1 MVMEVME
8 RARELEACGRT
19 VIHMEVG
26 EPDFPTP
33 GFVVEAMQKALAAG
47 ESFGYAHSLGDP
59 ELREALSRH
68 YARRYGTE
76 VGPERFLVCPG
87 TSSGM
92 SLLFGALLDPG
103 DKVVLSDPCYSCY
116 PNFVR
121 FCGGVPVFQK
131 VLEKDGFRFDPDALG
146 SLLRRERGVKAVLVN
161 SPANPTGA
169 VLDPGRMKAIAEL
182 GVFVVSDE
190 IYHGLSY
197 LEERDHSML
206 EYTDRCAVVGG
217 LSKSWAMTGWRV
229 GHLALPA
236 ELARPLQT
244 LAQNFVISVNSA
256 VQKAAA
262 VALDEGWAEV
272 ERMRAVYD
280 SRRRLLLEG
289 LRRLGLG
296 VMAEPAGAFYILARA
311 DHVNPD
317 SRALVFEILE
327 EAGVG
332 CVPGREFGAG
342 AEGFLRFSY
351 AVSSEGIEEALVRLR
366 DFLAARGKLPS

>member
-1 MVMEVME
+1 MVMEVLE
-8 RARELEACGRT
+8 RARELEARGRSI
-19 VIHMEVG
+19 IHMEVG

-33 GFVVEAMQKALAAG
+33 GFVVEAMRRALGAG
-47 ESFGYAHSLGDP
+47 DSFGYAHSLGDP
-59 ELREALSRH
+59 ELREALARH
-68 YARRYGTE
+68 FRRRYGIE
-76 VGPERFLVCPG
+76 ISPERFLVCPG
-87 TSSGM
+87 TSAGM
-92 SLLFGALLDPG
+92 SLLFGALLEPG
-103 DKVVLSDPCYSCY
+103 DKVILSDPCYSCY

-121 FCGGVPVFQK
+121 FHGGVPVFLR
-131 VLEKDGFRFDPDALG
+131 VHERDGFRLDPDELRR
-146 SLLRRERGVKAVLVN
+146 LLRKERGVKALVIN

-169 VLDPGRMKAIAEL
+169 VLGPDRLKAIAEA
-182 GVFVVSDE
+182 GVFIVSDE

-197 LEERDHSML
+197 QDERDHTIL

-229 GHLALPA
+229 GHLALPQ

-256 VQKAAA
+256 VQKAAIA
-262 VALDEGWAEV
+262 ALEEGWQEV
-272 ERMRAVYD
+272 ERMREIYD
-280 SRRRLLLEG
+280 SRRKLLLEG
-289 LRRLGLG
+289 LRRLGLK
-296 VMAEPAGAFYILARA
+296 VMADPAGAFYILARA

-317 SRALVFEILE
+317 SKALVFELLE

-351 AVSSEGIEEALVRLR
+351 AVGSGGIEEALLRLEG
-366 DFLAARGKLPS
+366 FLDRRGKLPS